1 MDLMANPLWKRC
13 LSFPSG
19 SHREMYTN
27 KHVCYLAADIA
38 RSSLF
43 LVLYRFRRVLGE
55 RVFLGAL
62 TVS

>member
-1 MDLMANPLWKRC
+1 
-13 LSFPSG
+13 
-19 SHREMYTN
+19 MYTN

-38 RSSLF
+38 VSSLF

-62 TVS
+62 TAS